1 MITSLDYG
9 TTLAHSHRNG
19 GLVNSYTH
27 TALPNNSSA
36 NNHFSTLP
44 HHLHH
49 QPQTPQHNHQILIT
63 TAQHQLGTPM
73 LLHQQPQ
80 PLSQTTPHVRFGTLP
95 NRASSGN
102 KPSPPPYPGNG
113 LIPGGMLINTSATT
127 GASIVQLP
135 PPAQHSQPTTT
146 TITSTGTGTGVAIST
161 GALV

>member
-27 TALPNNSSA
+27 TALPNNTNT

-44 HHLHH
+44 HHLH
-49 QPQTPQHNHQILIT
+49 QQTPQHNHQILIT

-80 PLSQTTPHVRFGTLP
+80 PLSQATPHVRFGTLP
-95 NRASSGN
+95 NRTSSGN

-113 LIPGGMLINTSATT
+113 IIPGGMLINTSATS

-135 PPAQHSQPTTT
+135 PPAQQHSQPSTT
-146 TITSTGTGTGVAIST
+146 TITSTST
-161 GALV
+161 GAVISSGALV